1 VRKVSETSSVLDE
14 LRTLIR
20 TGKYVKG
27 SRKTIKLLKLGKL
40 KMVIVASTL
49 RQDLK
54 DDILYYA
61 RLGEVPVYIYP
72 GSGYELGAMLG
83 RPHMVSALGVLD
95 MGASRLNELVKG

>member
-1 VRKVSETSSVLDE
+1 MSQASSALDE
-14 LRTLIR
+14 LRTLLR
-20 TGKYVKG
+20 TGKFVKG

-40 KMVIVASTL
+40 KMVVIASTL

-61 RLGEVPVYIYP
+61 KLGGVPVYIYP

-95 MGASRLNELVKG
+95 MGASKLDELVKG